1 MKLAIEPFLL
11 DNTLMNCCVYLLA
24 AAWMGV
30 RLRILPALGVSL
42 LGAVYALLSL
52 FYVPLLR
59 TPLVKIGSFLLLSL
73 PLFRCSGAW
82 KCIPFLLLSAAL
94 TGGTAMFLTLW
105 LGGTVYADGTM
116 IGTVPLR
123 AALFS
128 AFAALCLPRL
138 IRGLLTVRKRRAL
151 HTRVIVRLKEHT
163 HCLDALI
170 DSGNLLKEPISGLP
184 VILIACE
191 IDRPERPIPFEKLS
205 GGGVLY
211 GERPISVSLP
221 EYGNASVDCICA
233 TAPEPIGTAQAIL
246 PECLLPY
253 DWRSGN
259 DHMVLPYF
267 GTPVRAASHW
277 QTQYLMVHSFKRK
290 SAAAAGS
297 RGGSA
302 MHRACADRQG
312 SEG

>member
-1 MKLAIEPFLL
+1 MKIAIEPFLL

-30 RLRILPALGVSL
+30 RLRILPVLGVSL

-52 FYVPLLR
+52 FYVPPLR
-59 TPLVKIGSFLLLSL
+59 TPLVKIGCFLLLSL
-73 PLFRCSGAW
+73 PLFRRSGAW
-82 KCIPFLLLSAAL
+82 RAVPFLLLSAAL
-94 TGGTAMFLTLW
+94 TGGSAMFLTLW
-105 LGGTVYADGTM
+105 FGGSVYADGTM

-128 AFAALCLPRL
+128 ALAALCLPRL
-138 IRGLLTVRKRRAL
+138 IRGLLTARKKRAL
-151 HTRVIVRLKEHT
+151 HTRIIVRLREHIY
-163 HCLDALI
+163 CLDALI

-191 IDRPERPIPFEKLS
+191 VDRPERPVPFQKLS
-205 GGGVLY
+205 AGGVLY
-211 GERPISVSLP
+211 GERPRFVLLP
-221 EYGNASVDCICA
+221 EYGNVTVDCVCA
-233 TAPEPIGTAQAIL
+233 TAPQPIGAAQAIL

-259 DHMVLPYF
+259 DYMALSYF
-267 GTPVRAASHW
+267 GTPVRAASRW
-277 QTQYLMVHSFKRK
+277 QTKYLMVHSFKRK
-290 SAAAAGS
+290 SAASARSG
-297 RGGSA
+297 GGSA
-302 MHRACADRQG
+302 MHRARADRQR